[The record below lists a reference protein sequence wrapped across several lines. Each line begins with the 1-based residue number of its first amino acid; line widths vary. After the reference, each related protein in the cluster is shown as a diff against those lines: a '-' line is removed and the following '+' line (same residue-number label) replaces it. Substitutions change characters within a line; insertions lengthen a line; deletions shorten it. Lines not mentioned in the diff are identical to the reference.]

1 MLCADFNIWS
11 FVEAVS
17 VPVLAAEDMSDFF
30 VVVVKTP
37 TKIYHLNHF

>member
-1 MLCADFNIWS
+1 MLFDDFNIWS

-30 VVVVKTP
+30 VVVKTP
-37 TKIYHLNHF
+37 SKIYHLNHF